1 MNFLKK
7 TANKISNGIELETLK
22 FERGN
27 LKNQIRHLED
37 KINTYHQTIELKTHL
52 QTLIDTLNTTVNV
65 PVIIAGATSSVSGKN
80 KKNDNDSDDGVDD
93 EEDPDS
99 FENIQ
104 KKTYYTVKTAHQNVS
119 EIVEKLNHINAVGID
134 KYNADIDKKRHRI
147 EEINK
152 KLTVLRGKK

>member
-7 TANKISNGIELETLK
+7 TANKISSGIELETLK

-27 LKNQIRHLED
+27 LKNQIRHLEE

-52 QTLIDTLNTTVNV
+52 QTLFEALNATVHT
-65 PVIIAGATSSVSGKN
+65 PVIIAGATTTVSN
-80 KKNDNDSDDGVDD
+80 KKTQDNDSDDGVDD

-104 KKTYYTVKTAHQNVS
+104 KKTYNTVKTAHENVR

-134 KYNADIDKKRHRI
+134 KYNADIDKKKHRI

-152 KLTVLRGKK
+152 KLAVLRGKK